1 MDTARMRAGAGAMR
15 GAALLALLGGALA
28 AGAMF
33 GSEPGAAQE
42 ASPARPSHIHTGD
55 CDELGPV
62 VQPLNNLNAPGQEVI
77 GNDEAV
83 VAEAAFTN
91 IPLSLDE
98 MVASDHSVKVH
109 LSREQ
114 IDVYLACGDIGGTLA
129 EDGALIVGLKELDGS
144 GYTGIAY
151 LRPLPNGTTDT
162 SVIIAKVIPRSV
174 GPTAASAPAS
184 APAPGT
190 PAADGADHGADHG
203 GAASGTP
210 EVAVSLTEFAIEM
223 PATLPA
229 GPVAFAIS
237 NDGSAPHN
245 FVIEGDGF
253 EGRLPTRVAPGASA
267 TLEVDL
273 PPGTY
278 TVYCP
283 VGDGAHRSQGM
294 ELTLT
299 VT

>member
-1 MDTARMRAGAGAMR
+1 MGTARTGSGASVVR

-28 AGAMF
+28 GAAML
-33 GSEPGAAQE
+33 GSERSAAQE
-42 ASPARPSHIHTGD
+42 ASPPRPSHIHQGD
-55 CDELGPV
+55 CDEPGEV
-62 VQPLNNLNAPGQEVI
+62 VQPLNNLNAPGQEAI

-98 MVASDHSVKVH
+98 MVATDHAVKVH
-109 LSREQ
+109 LSKEQ

-129 EDGALIVGLKELDGS
+129 EDGALIVGLKELNGS

-162 SVIIAKVIPRSV
+162 SVIIARVIPRLV
-174 GPTAASAPAS
+174 GPTTESAPAVTG
-184 APAPGT
+184 AAGT
-190 PAADGADHGADHG
+190 PAAAT
-203 GAASGTP
+203 GAAT
-210 EVAVSLTEFAIEM
+210 EVAVSLTEFAIDM

-229 GPVAFAIS
+229 GPVVFTIG

-245 FVIEGDGF
+245 FVVEGNGVD
-253 EGRLPTRVAPGASA
+253 GRLPARIAPGTTA
-267 TLEVDL
+267 TLELDL

-283 VGDGAHRSQGM
+283 VGAGAHRAQGM